1 MPDSLPGEKILA
13 LIDRVRHAEDPSVQ
27 HPALTLG
34 NWADLTRLTDRNKVL
49 ERELAEMTQCRDAA
63 VRQGERAE
71 VNLDFDLEEAAYSAV
86 EAMNYD
92 WEYTDGLPPTEL
104 VNSIVAHVRPDL
116 ARLTERLKQA
126 YTLLA
131 ELVDT
136 EDCWFDHHGG
146 CQAHGYLS
154 LEQGE
159 KCPQFEV
166 KELLKW

>member
-1 MPDSLPGEKILA
+1 MHPDDA
-13 LIDRVRHAEDPSVQ
+13 YM
-27 HPALTLG
+27 LG
-34 NWADLTRLTDRNKVL
+34 LSDGHKESEHEYKPWVADLQA
-49 ERELAEMTQCRDAA
+49 ELAEIK
-63 VRQGERAE
+63 G
-71 VNLDFDLEEAAYSAV
+71 S
-86 EAMNYD
+86 
-92 WEYTDGLPPTEL
+92 
-104 VNSIVAHVRPDL
+104 H
-116 ARLTERLKQA
+116 KQA
-126 YTLLA
+126 LTLLA